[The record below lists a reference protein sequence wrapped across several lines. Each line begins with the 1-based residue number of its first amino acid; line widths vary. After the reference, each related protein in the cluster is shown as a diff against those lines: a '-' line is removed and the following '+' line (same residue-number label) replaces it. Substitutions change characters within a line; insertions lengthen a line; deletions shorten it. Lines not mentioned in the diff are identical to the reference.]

1 MTREELYQSIYTHDT
16 IYLPPH
22 EETDAALE
30 VSLGCSWHK
39 CTFCDFAKDTF
50 QLHPIERIE
59 QNLRVLAALR
69 PDDTRLFLLG
79 ENAFCMNTEKLLH
92 IIELT
97 STYMPNIKEYAMY
110 SRIDDIL
117 RKTDEELYL
126 LRGKGV
132 EALHIGVESGSDSIL
147 EERKKGITSAQTVEA
162 LLRLDKAGIAYY
174 LTVIPGLGGQ
184 TFSYMNAIETARM
197 LNKVH
202 PRNIWCLKLKLWEDT
217 PLYKEA
223 KAGTFDMMTPEQII
237 KEERLLIQNL
247 TVTDC
252 LFEDTTV
259 LDKYTIRGMLL
270 NKKTFFFMRLIICS
284 AFKWPG
290 RFYFICSF
298 PVISLTS
305 IFHTQ
310 TAASIL
316 S

>member
-22 EETDAALE
+22 EERDVPLE

-39 CTFCDFAKDTF
+39 CTFCDFARDTF
-50 QLHPIERIE
+50 RIHPLEKIE
-59 QNLRVLAALR
+59 QSIRVLAALR
-69 PDDTRLFLLG
+69 PEDTRMFFLG
-79 ENAFCMNTEKLLH
+79 ENVFCMDTEKLLR

-97 STYMPNIKEYAMY
+97 NAYMPAVKEYAMY

-117 RKTDEELYL
+117 RKTDDELAL
-126 LRGKGV
+126 LRRKGV

-184 TFSYMNAIETARM
+184 TFSYMNAVETARM

-223 KAGTFDMMTPEQII
+223 QSGAFDMMTPEQII
-237 KEERLLIQNL
+237 REERLLIQNL
-247 TVTDC
+247 TVTNC

-259 LDKYTIRGMLL
+259 LDKYTIRGMLPEQKDVL
-270 NKKTFFFMRLIICS
+270 LHAIDYLLSLENQAS
-284 AFKWPG
+284 
-290 RFYFICSF
+290 
-298 PVISLTS
+298 PV
-305 IFHTQ
+305 
-310 TAASIL
+310 
-316 S
+316 